1 MVRKS
6 GREVKPTPKGL
17 KYIQGVQA
25 KKTKAK
31 TLRNAKLQKGELQAL
46 PIPKGFRVEEEDD
59 FDMGQL
65 TSKLNT
71 MKVGSRRKTRRHL
84 RN

>member
-6 GREVKPTPKGL
+6 AREVKPTLKGL
-17 KYIQGVQA
+17 KYHQEVQV
-25 KKTKAK
+25 KKSKAK
-31 TLRNAKLQKGELQAL
+31 TRRNARMQKGELQAL
-46 PIPKGFRVEEEDD
+46 PIPTGFRVEEEDD

-71 MKVGSRRKTRRHL
+71 MKVGAKRKTRRH